1 MRHANRATERR
12 KEIALAAT
20 DALSAETFPGPI
32 LEAAEDETAAALRSV
47 GASVVSWR
55 RIVGSA
61 APATPWP
68 ADGAF
73 AGAVI
78 RLPGGWDS
86 FRMTL
91 HAVCARLPAGA
102 PVWIYGGSEE
112 GIVSVP
118 NHLDGLA
125 DGVETV
131 AVKKRTRVLR
141 VIRTDAA
148 VGGAPAKGAQADW
161 RSEHDIAVPGV
172 GEPLRL
178 AFYPGCFAHGR
189 LDDGT
194 RLLLE
199 HLPAVKEGARVLD
212 FACGTGVIAAAL
224 RARTPDLRLTLLD
237 ADALALDAAKE
248 NVAGAEFLLGD
259 GMAAVDP
266 AARYDLI
273 VSNPPIHVG
282 RQEDFSVLTALLE
295 VGLKRLRPKGALVF
309 VVQRTAGVG
318 RLISAQK
325 RKAEMPAETP
335 AYQVWRIAV

>member
-1 MRHANRATERR
+1 MSKPTRTAGRADSRLA
-12 KEIALAAT
+12 EIAAVAADCLGDAELAGPV
-20 DALSAETFPGPI
+20 LMLGAETVVCK
-32 LEAAEDETAAALRSV
+32 AVNAEVSRWARFVGTGGTAA
-47 GASVVSWR
+47 
-55 RIVGSA
+55 
-61 APATPWP
+61 PWP
-68 ADGAF
+68 ADGTF

-78 RLPGGWDS
+78 RLPGGWDA
-86 FRMTL
+86 FRMVL
-91 HAVCARLPAGA
+91 HAACARLPAGA
-102 PVWIYGGSEE
+102 PIWIYGGSEE

-131 AVKKRTRVLR
+131 ALKKRTRVLR
-141 VIRTDAA
+141 LIRTDA
-148 VGGAPAKGAQADW
+148 PAKGGQADW
-161 RSEHDIAVPGV
+161 RSEHDIAVPGA
-172 GEPLRL
+172 GGPLRL
-178 AFYPGCFAHGR
+178 VFYPGCFAHGR
-189 LDDGT
+189 LDEGT

-199 HLPAVKEGARVLD
+199 NLPAVKDGARVLD

-248 NVAGAEFLLGD
+248 NVARAEFLPGD
-259 GMAAVDP
+259 GMAAVDA

-325 RKAEMPAETP
+325 RKSEMLAETP
-335 AYQVWRIAV
+335 AFQVWRIAV

>member
-12 KEIALAAT
+12 REIAGVASLT
-20 DALSAETFPGPI
+20 LSDALFPGPI
-32 LEAAEDETAAALRSV
+32 LEIAEDEAAEAIRSA
-47 GASVVSWR
+47 GAAVVSWR
-55 RIVGSA
+55 RFAGTGA
-61 APATPWP
+61 TATPWP

-78 RLPGGWDS
+78 RLPGGWDA
-86 FRMTL
+86 FRMVL
-91 HAVCARLPAGA
+91 HAACARLPAGA
-102 PVWIYGGSEE
+102 PIWIYGGSEE

-131 AVKKRTRVLR
+131 ALKKRTRVLR
-141 VIRTDAA
+141 LVRSDAS
-148 VGGAPAKGAQADW
+148 VEGAPAKGGQTDW

-172 GEPLRL
+172 GDPLRL
-178 AFYPGCFAHGR
+178 VFYPGCFAHGR
-189 LDDGT
+189 LDEGT

-199 HLPAVKEGARVLD
+199 NLPAVKEGARVLD
-212 FACGTGVIAAAL
+212 FACGTGVIAAAV
-224 RARTPDLRLTLLD
+224 RARTPDARLTLLD

-248 NVAGAEFLLGD
+248 NVAGAEFLPGD
-259 GMAAVDP
+259 GMDAVDP

-273 VSNPPIHVG
+273 ASNPPIHVG

-325 RKAEMPAETP
+325 RKSEMLAETP
-335 AYQVWRIAV
+335 AFQVWRIAV